1 MGQSSSKSSKKPITE
16 AKAALVV
23 EAMVPVV
30 EAMVP
35 VVEAM
40 VPPEQQLVLKGMA
53 APVLQT
59 VVGDLLDLKDKASL
73 AQTSKSHYF
82 LFKPQITATK
92 LLRHVAFGEQELAE
106 NMVRNDPGL
115 LLAPSPVTDYS
126 GRRFP
131 KVRAYELAWWYM
143 DTHMCRMLESHMD
156 NGIRSEMLKCVDAI
170 EQHGLRYEQR
180 GVVVEHSKHF
190 DFSPL
195 KRAMEDYIQGYANW
209 DAACNW
215 KAMTSAWMKVGEEQ
229 SELPAHALNEYFR
242 LDRSFFPMPAFD
254 EKALPR
260 TLMFYNYSTN
270 ANEAL
275 FSPGS
280 RDCLGVD
287 FALIRGGGPVAGG
300 GRLRGCPLHA
310 RRSGI
315 RIDLA
320 AVSRLD
326 EVRTAD
332 LTQSRENLELIE
344 PEHGAGL
351 S

>member
-23 EAMVPVV
+23 EEV
-30 EAMVP
+30 
-35 VVEAM
+35 M

-195 KRAMEDYIQGYANW
+195 KRALEDYIQGYANW
-209 DAACNW
+209 DASGNILE
-215 KAMTSAWMKVGEEQ
+215 MTSAWMRVGREQ
-229 SELPAHALNEYFR
+229 SGLPAHALNEYFR

-260 TLMFYNYSTN
+260 TLMFYNYNTI

-275 FSPGS
+275 FSPGG
-280 RDCLGVD
+280 RDGLGVD
-287 FALIRGGGPVAGG
+287 FALMRGGLRG
-300 GRLRGCPLHA
+300 GRGDEGGRYGVASLDV
-310 RRSGI
+310 

-332 LTQSRENLELIE
+332 LTQSRENLGLIE
-344 PEHGAGL
+344 PEHAHGAGL

>member
-16 AKAALVV
+16 AKAAL
-23 EAMVPVV
+23 
-30 EAMVP
+30 

-195 KRAMEDYIQGYANW
+195 KRALEDYIQGYANW
-209 DAACNW
+209 DASGNIQE
-215 KAMTSAWMKVGEEQ
+215 MTSAWMRVGREQ
-229 SELPAHALNEYFR
+229 SGLPAHALNEYLR
-242 LDRSFFPMPAFD
+242 PDRSFFPTPAFD
-254 EKALPR
+254 EKTLPR
-260 TLMFYNYSTN
+260 TLMFYNYNTI

-275 FSPGS
+275 FSPGG
-280 RDCLGVD
+280 RDGLGVD
-287 FALIRGGGPVAGG
+287 FALARGRGYGVTYDPLRSPGTSARGGGGRRGGIVAV
-300 GRLRGCPLHA
+300 RT
-310 RRSGI
+310 
-315 RIDLA
+315 DLA

-332 LTQSRENLELIE
+332 LTQSRENLGLIE
-344 PEHGAGL
+344 PEHAHGAGL

>member
-16 AKAALVV
+16 AKAAL
-23 EAMVPVV
+23 
-30 EAMVP
+30 

-195 KRAMEDYIQGYANW
+195 KRALEDYIQGYANW
-209 DAACNW
+209 DASGNIQE
-215 KAMTSAWMKVGEEQ
+215 MTSAWMRVGREQ
-229 SELPAHALNEYFR
+229 SGLPAHALNEYLR
-242 LDRSFFPMPAFD
+242 PDRSFFPTPAFD
-254 EKALPR
+254 EKTLPR
-260 TLMFYNYSTN
+260 TLMFYNYNTI

-275 FSPGS
+275 FSPGG
-280 RDCLGVD
+280 RDGLGVD
-287 FALIRGGGPVAGG
+287 FALARGRGYGVTYDPLRSPGTSARGGGGRRGGIVAV
-300 GRLRGCPLHA
+300 RT
-310 RRSGI
+310 
-315 RIDLA
+315 DLA

>member
-23 EAMVPVV
+23 EEV
-30 EAMVP
+30 
-35 VVEAM
+35 M

-195 KRAMEDYIQGYANW
+195 KRALEDYIQGYANW
-209 DAACNW
+209 DASGNIQE
-215 KAMTSAWMKVGEEQ
+215 MTSAWMRVGREQ
-229 SELPAHALNEYFR
+229 SGLPAHALNEYLR
-242 LDRSFFPMPAFD
+242 PDRSFFPTPAFD
-254 EKALPR
+254 EKTLPR
-260 TLMFYNYSTN
+260 TLMFYNYNTI

-275 FSPGS
+275 FSPGG
-280 RDCLGVD
+280 RDGLGVD
-287 FALIRGGGPVAGG
+287 FALARGRGYGVTYDPLRSPGTSARGGGGRRGGIVAV
-300 GRLRGCPLHA
+300 RT
-310 RRSGI
+310 
-315 RIDLA
+315 DLA

-332 LTQSRENLELIE
+332 LTQSRENLGLIE
-344 PEHGAGL
+344 PEHAHGAGL

>member
-23 EAMVPVV
+23 EEV
-30 EAMVP
+30 
-35 VVEAM
+35 M

-73 AQTSKSHYF
+73 TQTSKSHYF

-92 LLRHVAFGEQELAE
+92 LPYQLLRHVAFGEQELAE

-195 KRAMEDYIQGYANW
+195 KRALEDYIQGYANW
-209 DAACNW
+209 DASGNIQE
-215 KAMTSAWMKVGEEQ
+215 MTSAWMRVGREQ
-229 SELPAHALNEYFR
+229 SGLPAHALNEYLR
-242 LDRSFFPMPAFD
+242 PDRSFFPTPAFD
-254 EKALPR
+254 EKTLPR
-260 TLMFYNYSTN
+260 TLMFYNYSTI

>member
-16 AKAALVV
+16 AKAAL
-23 EAMVPVV
+23 
-30 EAMVP
+30 

-195 KRAMEDYIQGYANW
+195 KRALEDYIQGYANW
-209 DAACNW
+209 DASGNIQE
-215 KAMTSAWMKVGEEQ
+215 MTSAWMRVGREQ
-229 SELPAHALNEYFR
+229 SGLPAHALNEYLR
-242 LDRSFFPMPAFD
+242 PDRSFFPTPAFD
-254 EKALPR
+254 EKTLPR
-260 TLMFYNYSTN
+260 TLMFYNYSTI

-287 FALIRGGGPVAGG
+287 FALMRGGLRG
-300 GRLRGCPLHA
+300 GRGDEGGRYGVASLDV
-310 RRSGI
+310 

-326 EVRTAD
+326 EVRIAD

>member
-16 AKAALVV
+16 AEAVLVV
-23 EAMVPVV
+23 EAMVL
-30 EAMVP
+30 
-35 VVEAM
+35 
-40 VPPEQQLVLKGMA
+40 PEQPLVLKGMA

-59 VVGDLLDLKDKASL
+59 VIGELLDLKDKASF

-92 LLRHVAFGEQELAE
+92 LPYQLLRHVAFGEQKLAE
-106 NMVRNDPGL
+106 RMVRNDPRL

-143 DTHMCRMLESHMD
+143 DTHMRRMLESYMD
-156 NGIRSEMLKCVDAI
+156 KKIRSEMLKCVDAI
-170 EQHGLRYEQR
+170 EQQGLRYEQR

-195 KRAMEDYIQGYANW
+195 KRALEHYIQGYANW
-209 DAACNW
+209 EAAVDR
-215 KAMTSAWMKVGEEQ
+215 KTMTSAWMKVGQEQ
-229 SELPAHALNEYFR
+229 RELPVHALNEYLR
-242 LDRSFFPMPAFD
+242 PDRSFFPTPVFD
-254 EKALPR
+254 EKTFPR
-260 TLMFYNYSTN
+260 TLRFYNYSTGLYDT
-270 ANEAL
+270 L
-275 FSPGS
+275 FSPGA
-280 RDCLGVD
+280 RGFFGVD
-287 FALIRGGGPVAGG
+287 FALQRGAGRG
-300 GRLRGCPLHA
+300 AMCALEGRPQFRAALAQALTD
-310 RRSGI
+310 
-315 RIDLA
+315 DLA

-332 LTQSRENLELIE
+332 LTQSRENLGLIE
-344 PEHGAGL
+344 PERDHGAGL